1 MRLPSL
7 LSIVDRAREVLDD
20 VIYPRHCLLTQAYL
34 GSEPTLLPSVDDL
47 ALAAER
53 GAPVGH
59 ALEVLLQR
67 HVHPDDYL
75 LFRVSACWAVDRSSR
90 IDAVI
95 YAIKYGA
102 RADLACALGRVMAR
116 HPDVQALHPDA
127 AFLGIPIHPARR
139 RERGYNQAQLLA
151 KGLSMQTGHALVDEG
166 VVVRQRYTPTQTSLG
181 QYDRQ
186 RNVHSAF
193 AVPSPP
199 LIKGQHLVLVD
210 DVLTTGSTLNA
221 CATALI
227 EAGARRVDAITA
239 CVAV

>member
-34 GSEPTLLPSVDDL
+34 GSEPTLLPSVDDF

-210 DVLTTGSTLNA
+210 DVLTTGSTLN
-221 CATALI
+221 